1 MATPATIFA
10 LGIDPATHTGIA
22 LVRLDVRTG
31 EAELVGVW
39 AVYGDGQRAWCGRAL
54 AALLDVA
61 QRAQAA
67 GIGDRALP
75 AWYER
80 PAPARPGEVAWDP
93 CPMAMRAGA
102 VLMAAQVA
110 GLRVAYQPVST
121 SQWTALTRVPPG
133 KRGDGSHRI
142 EEAAARIELAGA
154 DLAALDHCRVD
165 CAEAAL
171 IALACARAEAE
182 RLMGGKQIPLAATSN
197 FNASTARGQGC
208 GPVWGGAAPSH
219 FSPRQE

>member
-1 MATPATIFA
+1 
-10 LGIDPATHTGIA
+10 
-22 LVRLDVRTG
+22 
-31 EAELVGVW
+31 
-39 AVYGDGQRAWCGRAL
+39 
-54 AALLDVA
+54 
-61 QRAQAA
+61 
-67 GIGDRALP
+67 
-75 AWYER
+75 
-80 PAPARPGEVAWDP
+80 
-93 CPMAMRAGA
+93 
-102 VLMAAQVA
+102 
-110 GLRVAYQPVST
+110 
-121 SQWTALTRVPPG
+121 VPPG

-154 DLAALDHCRVD
+154 ELAALDHCRVD

-182 RLMGGKQIPLAATSN
+182 RAMGGKQIPLAATSN

>member
-1 MATPATIFA
+1 MNPTLLA
-10 LGIDPATHTGIA
+10 LGVDPATHSGIA
-22 LVRLDVRTG
+22 LVSLDARTG

-39 AVYGDGQRAWCGRAL
+39 AVYGEGQRAWCGRAF
-54 AALLDVA
+54 AALLD
-61 QRAQAA
+61 AA
-67 GIGDRALP
+67 DRVRNLTPPHGILP

-80 PAPARPGEVAWDP
+80 PAPARPGEVVWDP

-102 VLMAAQVA
+102 ILMAAQVA

-121 SQWTALTRVPPG
+121 SQWTALARVPPG

-154 DLAALDHCRVD
+154 ELAVLDHCRVD

-182 RLMGGKQIPLAATSN
+182 RLMGGKQLPLASSN
-197 FNASTARGQGC
+197 SNSSIARGQGC